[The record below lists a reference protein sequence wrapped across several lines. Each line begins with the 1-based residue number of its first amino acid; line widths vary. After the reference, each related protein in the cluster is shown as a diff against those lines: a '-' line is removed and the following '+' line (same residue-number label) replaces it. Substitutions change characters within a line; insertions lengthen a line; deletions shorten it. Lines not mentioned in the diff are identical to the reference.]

1 MADCQAE
8 FDALKLLAVNC
19 AERLVEMFGTQA
31 EVARAF
37 QLDRA
42 VVHNWVKTG
51 YVPARWAGEVERIT
65 EGRISSVDIINEA
78 SAKNPVRVKSRPE
91 NAPFGIFSEDT
102 MSQYAPAKRIHSFHP
117 PQRTL
122 MGPGPTEIHPRVL
135 TTMSQPAIGYLDPVF
150 VEMMEEL
157 KSLLRY
163 VYQTKNA
170 LTFPLS
176 GPGSV
181 GMEYCFVNMV
191 APGDKVIVCQNG
203 VFGGRM
209 LENAIRCGGNPVLIE
224 DKWGEPVD
232 PQKVEDAL
240 KKNKDAKVLAFV
252 HAETSTGCQSDAK
265 TLTQIAHKHGAMVIV
280 DAVTSLAGTPV
291 KVDEWEIDAIYS
303 ASQKCL
309 SCTPGLS
316 PVSFSERVVDYV
328 KKRKDKIHSWFM
340 DMNLLLGYWGAT
352 TRTYHHTAPT
362 NSLFALHEALL
373 LIKEEGLEQ
382 SWARHR
388 RHHVA
393 LKAGLEAMGLKF
405 RVAEAYQLPQMNAV
419 GCPDGVDE
427 ELVRKTLLGE
437 FGLEIGAGL
446 GPLKGKI
453 WRFGLMGYSCRP
465 DNVML
470 CLTALSSV
478 LSDMGLAVKVGEAEA
493 AAHQAYATLHAQ
505 DARHARKKVVAV

>member
-1 MADCQAE
+1 MLTCG
-8 FDALKLLAVNC
+8 VNS
-19 AERLVEMFGTQA
+19 AERLVEMFGSQA
-31 EVARAF
+31 DVARAF

-42 VVHNWVKTG
+42 VVHHWVKTG

-65 EGRISSVDIINEA
+65 QGRISAIDVINEA
-78 SAKNPVRVKSRPE
+78 SQKNPVRVKSRPE
-91 NAPFGIFSEDT
+91 NAPFGISSEDT
-102 MSQYAPAKRIHSFHP
+102 MTQYAPAKRIQSFHP

-163 VYQTKNA
+163 VYQTKNP

-181 GMEYCFVNMV
+181 GMEYCFVNLV
-191 APGDKVIVCQNG
+191 APGDKVVVGQNG

-209 LENAIRCGGNPVLIE
+209 LENVIRCGGKPVLVE

-232 PQKVEDAL
+232 PQKLEDAL
-240 KKNKDAKVLAFV
+240 KKNRDAKVVAFV

-265 TLTQIAHKHGAMVIV
+265 LLAQIAHKHDALVIA
-280 DAVTSLAGTPV
+280 DAVTSLGGSPV
-291 KVDEWEIDAIYS
+291 KVDEWELDAIYS

-316 PVSFSERVVDYV
+316 PVSFSERVVERV
-328 KKRKDKIHSWFM
+328 KARKDKIHSWFM
-340 DMNLLLGYWGAT
+340 DMNLLLGYWNAG

-373 LIKEEGLEQ
+373 LIREEGLEN
-382 SWARHR
+382 SWARHT
-388 RHHVA
+388 RHHLA
-393 LKAGLEAMGLKF
+393 LKAGLEAMGLRFPVK
-405 RVAEAYQLPQMNAV
+405 EQHQLPQMNAV
-419 GCPDGVDE
+419 LCPEGVNE
-427 ELVRKTLLGE
+427 EEVRKRLLSE

-470 CLTALSSV
+470 CLSALGSV
-478 LSDMGLAVKVGEAEA
+478 LSDMGLPVHVGDAEA
-493 AAHQAYATLHAQ
+493 AAHGAYAQMHVKDAQ
-505 DARHARKKVVAV
+505 RKKRAA

>member
-1 MADCQAE
+1 MDCAS
-8 FDALKLLAVNC
+8 
-19 AERLVEMFGTQA
+19 RLVELFGSQA

-51 YVPARWAGEVERIT
+51 YVPARWAGEVERVT
-65 EGRISSVDIINEA
+65 EGRINSVEVINEA
-78 SAKNPVRVKSRPE
+78 SAKNPVRVKSRPDD
-91 NAPFGIFSEDT
+91 APFGMPENDP

-163 VYQTKNA
+163 AYQTRNP
-170 LTFPLS
+170 LTFPIS

-181 GMEYCFVNMV
+181 GMEVCFVNMV

-209 LENAIRCGGNPVLIE
+209 LENVIRAGGVPVLVE

-232 PQKVEDAL
+232 PHKLEDAL
-240 KKNKDAKVLAFV
+240 KKNRDAKVVAFV
-252 HAETSTGCQSDAK
+252 HAETSTGAQSDAK
-265 TLTQIAHKHGAMVIV
+265 ALVKIAHKYDALTIV

-291 KVDEWEIDAIYS
+291 KVDEWDIDAIYS

-316 PVSFSERVVDYV
+316 PVSFSERVVERV
-328 KKRKDKIHSWFM
+328 KARKDKIHSWFM
-340 DMNLLLGYWGAT
+340 DMNLLLGYWGAS

-373 LIKEEGLEQ
+373 LVREEGLEN
-382 SWARHR
+382 SWARHH
-388 RHHVA
+388 RHHLA
-393 LKAGLEAMGLKF
+393 LKAGLEAMGLEFLVEEKY
-405 RVAEAYQLPQMNAV
+405 RLPQMNAV
-419 GCPDGVDE
+419 RCPEGVDE
-427 ELVRKTLLGE
+427 AQVRRALLNE
-437 FGLEIGAGL
+437 FSLEIGAGL
-446 GPLKGKI
+446 GPLAGEI

-470 CLTALSSV
+470 CLSALGSV
-478 LSDMGLAVKVGEAEA
+478 LQDAGLPVHVGDAEA
-493 AAHQAYATLHAQ
+493 AAHGAYAQMHVKDAQ
-505 DARHARKKVVAV
+505 RKKRAA

>member
-1 MADCQAE
+1 M
-8 FDALKLLAVNC
+8 NC
-19 AERLVEMFGTQA
+19 AERLVGIFGTQA
-31 EVARAF
+31 DVARAF

-51 YVPARWAGEVERIT
+51 YVPARWAAEVERMT
-65 EGRISSVDIINEA
+65 QGRVSALEILDEA
-78 SAKNPVRVKSRPE
+78 SAKNPVRVKSRPDD
-91 NAPFGIFSEDT
+91 APFGHSPENPAMT
-102 MSQYAPAKRIHSFHP
+102 QYAPSKRITSFHP

-163 VYQTKNA
+163 VYQTKNP

-181 GMEYCFVNMV
+181 GMEFCFVNMV
-191 APGDKVIVCQNG
+191 APGDEVVVCQNG

-209 LENAIRCGGNPVLIE
+209 LENVLRCGGTPIVVE
-224 DKWGEPVD
+224 DAWGEPVD

-240 KKNKDAKVLAFV
+240 KKNKDAKVVAFV
-252 HAETSTGCQSDAK
+252 HAETSTGAQSDAK
-265 TLTQIAHKHGAMVIV
+265 ELTKLAHKHGALVIV

-316 PVSFSERVVDYV
+316 PVSFSERVVEHV
-328 KKRKDKIHSWFM
+328 KKRKDRIHSWFM
-340 DMNLLLGYWGAT
+340 DMNLLLGYWNAEA
-352 TRTYHHTAPT
+352 RTYHHTAPT

-373 LIKEEGLEQ
+373 LIREEGLENA
-382 SWARHR
+382 WARAT
-388 RHHVA
+388 RHHLA
-393 LKAGLEAMGLKF
+393 LKAGLEAMGLTFLVK
-405 RVAEAYQLPQMNAV
+405 EEYQLPQMNAV
-419 GCPDGVDE
+419 RCAEGVDE
-427 ELVRKTLLGE
+427 AQVRSRLLSE

-470 CLTALSSV
+470 CLSALGSV
-478 LSDMGLAVKVGEAEA
+478 LDDMGYPVHVGDAES
-493 AAHQAYATLHAQ
+493 AAHGAYAQMHVKDAQ
-505 DARHARKKVVAV
+505 RKKRAA

>member
-1 MADCQAE
+1 MT
-8 FDALKLLAVNC
+8 LKQINA
-19 AERLVEMFGTQA
+19 T
-31 EVARAF
+31 
-37 QLDRA
+37 
-42 VVHNWVKTG
+42 KK
-51 YVPARWAGEVERIT
+51 IT
-65 EGRISSVDIINEA
+65 
-78 SAKNPVRVKSRPE
+78 
-91 NAPFGIFSEDT
+91 
-102 MSQYAPAKRIHSFHP
+102 SFHP

-163 VYQTKNA
+163 VYQTDNA
-170 LTFPLS
+170 LTFPVS

-181 GMEYCFVNMV
+181 GMEYCFVNLV
-191 APGDKVIVCQNG
+191 SPGDKIIVARNG

-209 LENAIRCGGNPVLIE
+209 IENVERCGGTAVVVDDE
-224 DKWGEPVD
+224 WGKPVD
-232 PQKVEDAL
+232 AQKVEDAFR
-240 KKNKDAKVLAFV
+240 KNPDAKVLAFV
-252 HAETSTGCQSDAK
+252 HAETSTGAQSDAK
-265 TLTQIAHKHGAMVIV
+265 ALAQIAHRHGAFVIA

-291 KVDEWEIDAIYS
+291 LVDEWGIDAIYS

-316 PVSFSERVVDYV
+316 PVSFSERVVEHV
-328 KKRKDKIHSWFM
+328 KNRKDKIHSWFM

-382 SWARHR
+382 CWARHR
-388 RHHVA
+388 RHHLA

-405 RVAEAYQLPQMNAV
+405 RVAEPYQLPQMNAV

-427 ELVRKTLLGE
+427 ELVRRTLLNE
-437 FGLEIGAGL
+437 FGIEIGAGL

-470 CLTALSSV
+470 CLSALGSV
-478 LSDMGLAVKVGEAEA
+478 LMDMGLPIKVGEAEA
-493 AAHQAYATLHAQ
+493 AAHQAYASLHAQ
-505 DARHARKKVVAV
+505 DARHARKKVAAV

>member
-1 MADCQAE
+1 MPARPAVQPETDDC
-8 FDALKLLAVNC
+8 VS
-19 AERLVEMFGTQA
+19 RLVALFGSQA

-42 VVHNWVKTG
+42 VVNYWVKAG
-51 YVPARWAGEVERIT
+51 YVPARWASEVERIT
-65 EGRISSVDIINEA
+65 QGRIAAADIVNEA
-78 SAKNPVRVKSRPE
+78 SAKKPVRVKSRPDD
-91 NAPFGIFSEDT
+91 APFGILPEVNP
-102 MSQYAPAKRIHSFHP
+102 MSQYAPSKRIQSFHP

-163 VYQTKNA
+163 VYQTKNP

-191 APGDKVIVCQNG
+191 APGDKVIVCVNG

-209 LENAIRCGGNPVLIE
+209 LENVIRMGGVPVVVE
-224 DKWGEPVD
+224 DAWGEPVD

-240 KKNKDAKVLAFV
+240 KKNKDAKIVAFV
-252 HAETSTGCQSDAK
+252 HAETSTGCASDAK
-265 TLTQIAHKHGAMVIV
+265 ALTEIAHKHGALVIV

-316 PVSFSERVVDYV
+316 PVSFSERVVERV

-340 DMNLLLGYWGAT
+340 DMNLLLGYWGET

-362 NSLFALHEALL
+362 NSLLGLHEALL
-373 LIKEEGLEQ
+373 LIREEGLEN
-382 SWARHR
+382 SWARHQ

-393 LKAGLEAMGLKF
+393 LKAGLEAMGLRFLVK
-405 RVAEAYQLPQMNAV
+405 EAYQLPQMNAV
-419 GCPDGVDE
+419 LCPDGIDE
-427 ELVRKTLLGE
+427 ARVRATLLGE

-470 CLTALSSV
+470 CLSALGSV
-478 LSDMGLAVKVGEAEA
+478 LDDMGCAVHVGDAES
-493 AAHQAYATLHAQ
+493 AAHGAYAQMHAK
-505 DARHARKKVVAV
+505 DAQRKKRAA